1 MGNILTNVYDWIIPG
16 RKKLLFEYS
25 NNFDKLKNDYSI
37 DAHAR
42 LHRANVKNQQRRFLH
57 KN

>member
-1 MGNILTNVYDWIIPG
+1 MGNIFVNMYDYVYPN

-25 NNFDKLKNDYSI
+25 NNFNKLKNDYSI
-37 DAHAR
+37 DAYAR

>member
-1 MGNILTNVYDWIIPG
+1 MGNILTNVYDYVYPN

-25 NNFDKLKNDYSI
+25 NNFNKLKNDYSI
-37 DAHAR
+37 DSQAR
-42 LHRANVKNQQRRFLH
+42 MHRSTVKQQQRRFLH